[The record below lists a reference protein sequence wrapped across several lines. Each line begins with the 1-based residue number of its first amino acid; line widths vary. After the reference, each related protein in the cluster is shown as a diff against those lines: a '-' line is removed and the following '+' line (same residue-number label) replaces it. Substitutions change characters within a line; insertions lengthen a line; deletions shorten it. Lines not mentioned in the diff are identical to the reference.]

1 MTGSDLQLRAAGPF
15 DHEILAAL
23 QREAFP
29 EEPWDTA
36 AIAAVLGMAG
46 AFGCLATESDAG
58 GGRVPVGYYLGL
70 ALVPECELVSLA
82 VRPSAWRR
90 GIGTALMRHFL
101 AAAAAAG
108 ASEVFLEVASDNARG
123 QRLYAA
129 LEFES
134 VGVRPDY
141 YRRSCNTR
149 VAAQLLRRRLVQ

>member
-29 EEPWDTA
+29 DEPWDTA
-36 AIAAVLGMAG
+36 ALAAVLGMAG
-46 AFGCLATESDAG
+46 TESDAG

-70 ALVPECELVSLA
+70 ALVPECELVSLG

-134 VGVRPDY
+134 VGVTPDY
-141 YRRSCNTR
+141 YRRSSNTR